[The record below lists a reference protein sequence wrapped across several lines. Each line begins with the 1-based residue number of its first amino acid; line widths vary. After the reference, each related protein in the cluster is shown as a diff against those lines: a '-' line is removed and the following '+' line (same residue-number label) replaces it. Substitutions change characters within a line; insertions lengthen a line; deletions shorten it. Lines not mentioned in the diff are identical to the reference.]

1 MGLVQSIALTKDL
14 QRVVVTAQMKRDA
27 EPLLTDRAQFWVVR
41 ARLSGTDISGLST
54 LLSGSYIALLPDV
67 KGGQKKRDFTGIEN
81 PPVLQSNIP
90 GRTFLLKANRLGSVS
105 PGSPIFYRDLSVG
118 EVLGWDLGD
127 MAETVTIHA
136 FVRAPFDQYVHDDS
150 TFWNASGVSLKLG
163 PEGVQFQL
171 ESLQALLLGGIA
183 FETPTVARS
192 SAVSAEKRIFTLY
205 ADQDAAHLAG
215 FRRRVPALGYFQG
228 SVSGLGPGSPVTF
241 QGLRIGQV
249 TEVNLEYDPK
259 TDSIRAPVRFEVEP
273 ERIVGMH
280 LAEARGP
287 VANTR
292 ILVQRGLRAQLQS
305 SNLLTGQQQVAL
317 TMVPDAKPAELELEG
332 DVIVLPTVP
341 GQFAGITD
349 SVNELLTKV
358 NQMPFEQL
366 GVNLNDTLHGFN
378 DLANSPALKEALE
391 SLQGTLANAQDLLKR
406 LDAGVAPALKQLPAL
421 AASLQGTLTQANKLL
436 VSTDT
441 GYGNNS
447 KFSRDLARLMLQL
460 NDMARSF
467 RALSDLLS
475 RHPEAL
481 IRGRTNTGPE

>member
-1 MGLVQSIALTKDL
+1 M
-14 QRVVVTAQMKRDA
+14 QREA

-41 ARLSGTDISGLST
+41 PRLSGTSISGLST
-54 LLSGSYIALLPDV
+54 LLSGSYIALLPAAE
-67 KGGQKKRDFTGIEN
+67 GGEKKRDFTGIEN

-136 FVRAPFDQYVHDDS
+136 FVRAPFDQYVHDES
-150 TFWNASGVSLKLG
+150 QFWNASGVSLKLG
-163 PEGVQFQL
+163 PEGVHLQL

-183 FETPTVARS
+183 FETPAVARG
-192 SAVSAEKRIFTLY
+192 SAVSAENRMFTLY
-205 ADQDAAHLAG
+205 ADQDAAHQAG
-215 FRRRVPALGYFQG
+215 FRRRIPALGYFQG

-249 TEVNLEYDPK
+249 TDVNLEYDPK
-259 TDSIRAPVRFEVEP
+259 ADSIRAPVRFEVEP
-273 ERIVGMH
+273 ERIGDIH
-280 LAEARGP
+280 AAEARGP
-287 VANTR
+287 VANAR
-292 ILVQRGLRAQLQS
+292 MLVQRGLRAQLQS
-305 SNLLTGQQQVAL
+305 SNLLTGQMQVAL
-317 TMVPDAKPAELELEG
+317 IMVPDAKPAEIELDG
-332 DVIVLPTVP
+332 DVMIVPTVP

-349 SVNELLTKV
+349 SVNALLTKV
-358 NQMPFEQL
+358 NEMPFEQI
-366 GVNLNDTLHGFN
+366 GVNLNDTLRGFN
-378 DLANSPALKEALE
+378 DLANSRDLKEALA
-391 SLQGTLANAQDLLKR
+391 SLQGTLADTQQLLKR
-406 LDAGVAPALKQLPAL
+406 LDAGLAPALRQLPAL

-436 VSTDT
+436 VSADT

-447 KFSRDLARLMLQL
+447 KFSRDLERLMLQL
-460 NDMARSF
+460 NEMARSF
-467 RALSDLLS
+467 RALADLLS